1 MEYTKEYNQSGNNN
15 KIVQRAKR
23 AQTIIHV
30 LQFAKRKK
38 QYILITLVKKLEAHN
53 VTYKP

>member
-1 MEYTKEYNQSGNNN
+1 MEYTKEYNQSGHNN

>member
-1 MEYTKEYNQSGNNN
+1 MEYTKEYNQSGHNN

-38 QYILITLVKKLEAHN
+38 QYILITLVKKLEAHK